1 MQLLYSMYACV
12 CMCMRTC
19 MHMCVCY
26 SVYGIC
32 TPVCVAVSTYIPQSG
47 LEEEFCS
54 KIPPFSLE
62 TGSLPE
68 LEWDQQS
75 PESLCFPSPTMLGL
89 QTCEVHDH
97 TQFFPLVLGYKHRY
111 IPCAYGESPYLLSY
125 LSRPHN
131 TCVLGAVLR
140 VEGYLHE
147 SPRKIHSP
155 PPLCWGPTVLTRH
168 TLTPWGERKMA
179 EYTVIRR
186 VRSALRQ
193 NTNGEKAAEH
203 GIYY

>member
-1 MQLLYSMYACV
+1 MHTCVCSCVHLNTSEWARRRVLLY
-12 CMCMRTC
+12 
-19 MHMCVCY
+19 
-26 SVYGIC
+26 G
-32 TPVCVAVSTYIPQSG
+32 
-47 LEEEFCS
+47 F
-54 KIPPFSLE
+54 PPFSLE
-62 TGSLPE
+62 TGSLTE

-97 TQFFPLVLGYKHRY
+97 TQFFTLALGYKHRY

-131 TCVLGAVLR
+131 PCVLGAVLR

-147 SPRKIHSP
+147 SPRKIHSA

-168 TLTPWGERKMA
+168 TLTPRGGRKMTETHCDKKLGQLWDRTPMERKLLSI
-179 EYTVIRR
+179 EYITKKTKQNSMNWTVLKIGL
-186 VRSALRQ
+186 SLKS
-193 NTNGEKAAEH
+193 GW
-203 GIYY
+203 G